1 MLWRPLRGGYLV
13 SAAQLVR
20 SQCRAATEW
29 LHLRVDFIEVHTD
42 DPFSIAITDDSPVSN
57 HLVNGPGGDTEM
69 IRGGFDAC
77 PSSRRLGYSVIQLHA
92 PKVSAIQ

>member
-1 MLWRPLRGGYLV
+1 
-13 SAAQLVR
+13 
-20 SQCRAATEW
+20 
-29 LHLRVDFIEVHTD
+29 
-42 DPFSIAITDDSPVSN
+42 
-57 HLVNGPGGDTEM
+57 M